1 MTKEERILIIDDV
14 NDNIQIV
21 ASILNKDGYKL
32 NYATSG
38 EKALKYA
45 ENNKFDLILL
55 DIMMPEMN
63 GFDVCRELKKNAA
76 TSEIPVI
83 FLTAKDDID
92 SISTAFEIGGVD
104 YITKPFNKTELLA
117 RVKTHLN
124 LKNANEQLKQNI
136 KARDKFFSIIAHDL
150 KNPFSTLIGFAS
162 VLIEEFDTLSTD
174 NLKEYHKYIYELSKK
189 SFSLLENLLEW
200 ARSQM
205 GQMIITPRK
214 FKFKEIVDD
223 TIELLIED
231 AERKNI
237 HLSSKI
243 DDSCEIFAD
252 PDTIT
257 VIIRNLIANAV
268 KFTPLDGD
276 ITVSA
281 KCFNNFTEI
290 SVSDTGVG
298 LSEEDMDRLFRLD
311 VNPALIGSGTGKGT
325 GLGLILCREFIKKN
339 GGTIRVESELNK
351 GCNFIFTLPS
361 SDKN

>member
-124 LKNANEQLKQNI
+124 LKNANKIVQQQL
-136 KARDKFFSIIAHDL
+136 L
-150 KNPFSTLIGFAS
+150 PTL
-162 VLIEEFDTLSTD
+162 
-174 NLKEYHKYIYELSKK
+174 H
-189 SFSLLENLLEW
+189 
-200 ARSQM
+200 
-205 GQMIITPRK
+205 
-214 FKFKEIVDD
+214 
-223 TIELLIED
+223 
-231 AERKNI
+231 
-237 HLSSKI
+237 
-243 DDSCEIFAD
+243 
-252 PDTIT
+252 
-257 VIIRNLIANAV
+257 
-268 KFTPLDGD
+268 
-276 ITVSA
+276 
-281 KCFNNFTEI
+281 
-290 SVSDTGVG
+290 
-298 LSEEDMDRLFRLD
+298 
-311 VNPALIGSGTGKGT
+311 
-325 GLGLILCREFIKKN
+325 
-339 GGTIRVESELNK
+339 
-351 GCNFIFTLPS
+351 
-361 SDKN
+361 